1 MKILISAVGT
11 TDPISNNH
19 DAALLHIARNYRPDK
34 IVLVY
39 SQEMMVKQDLINKV
53 LLSIE
58 GYNPI
63 IEIDSTILN
72 NDEVFLFDKMYE
84 VMGLIVQKYTNDD
97 DEIILN
103 LSSGTPQIISALFAL
118 NRINDYNTQAIQ
130 VATPKNGANRKYTPL
145 TDSEIDALIL
155 ENQDN
160 SLDFVDRSIKDK
172 SEKFTQALVKRH
184 LRSLIASFDYQAA
197 EAIINRKEYNKLLSK
212 KRIAYIREKLNDF
225 SRVFK
230 NQSILSDILSF
241 PLDDSQKK
249 ALNYYLMIDVLK
261 EREHIA
267 DVLIKA
273 KSLAEFVIEETIKK
287 DHEGLIVFDGNLP
300 KLNPDF
306 PDCEAILDDIDKK
319 MKKSR
324 GIEDTE
330 ERIFSVQSTLNLLS
344 YLNIL
349 EFYEYD
355 SQLQTAIN
363 GILSLNGERNKV
375 AHGLSEIDTR
385 LLSRKKLKQ
394 LSENLRLLLVDCLGI
409 DTSYFNY
416 YDKQNEE
423 LIKMLE

>member
-11 TDPISNNH
+11 TDPISNDH

-39 SQEMMVKQDLINKV
+39 SQEMLVKQDLINKV

-72 NDEVFLFDKMYE
+72 NEEVFLFDKMYE

-130 VATPKNGANRKYTPL
+130 VATPKKGANREYKPL
-145 TDSEIDALIL
+145 TDSEIDALIV

-241 PLDDSQKK
+241 PLEDSQKK

-363 GILSLNGERNKV
+363 GILSLNGERKKV

-409 DTSYFNY
+409 DSSYFNY

>member
-1 MKILISAVGT
+1 
-11 TDPISNNH
+11 
-19 DAALLHIARNYRPDK
+19 
-34 IVLVY
+34 
-39 SQEMMVKQDLINKV
+39 MMVKQDLINKV

-84 VMGLIVQKYTNDD
+84 VMGMIVQKYTNDD

-103 LSSGTPQIISALFAL
+103 LSSGTPQTISALFAL

-130 VATPKNGANRKYTPL
+130 VATPKKGANREYKPL
-145 TDSEIDALIL
+145 TDSEIDALIVA
-155 ENQDN
+155 NQDN

-184 LRSLIASFDYQAA
+184 LRSLIASFDYQVA

-241 PLDDSQKK
+241 PLEDSQKK

-394 LSENLRLLLVDCLGI
+394 LSENLRLLLVECLGI
-409 DTSYFNY
+409 DSSYFNY

>member
-1 MKILISAVGT
+1 MTSAVGT

-39 SQEMMVKQDLINKV
+39 SQEMFIKQDLINKA

-130 VATPKNGANRKYTPL
+130 VATPKKGANREYKPL
-145 TDSEIDALIL
+145 TDSEIDALIV

-197 EAIINRKEYNKLLSK
+197 EAIINRKEYNKLLSNIK
-212 KRIAYIREKLNDF
+212 KIRKKISDF

-230 NQSILSDILSF
+230 NQCLLSDILSL

-306 PDCEAILDDIDKK
+306 PDCETILDDIDKK

-409 DTSYFNY
+409 DSSYFNY
-416 YDKQNEE
+416 YVKQNEE
-423 LIKMLE
+423 LIKILE

>member
-1 MKILISAVGT
+1 ML
-11 TDPISNNH
+11 
-19 DAALLHIARNYRPDK
+19 
-34 IVLVY
+34 
-39 SQEMMVKQDLINKV
+39 VKQDLINKV

-130 VATPKNGANRKYTPL
+130 VATPKKGANKEYKDL
-145 TDSEIDALIL
+145 ADSEIDALIV

-172 SEKFTQALVKRH
+172 SEKFSQALVKRH
-184 LRSLIASFDYQAA
+184 LRSLIASYDYQAA
-197 EAIINRKEYNKLLSK
+197 EAIINRKEDTKSLSNIK
-212 KRIAYIREKLNDF
+212 KIRKKISDF

-230 NQSILSDILSF
+230 NQCLLSDILSL

-363 GILSLNGERNKV
+363 VILSLNGERNKV

-394 LSENLRLLLVDCLGI
+394 LSENLRLLLIDCLGI
-409 DTSYFNY
+409 DSSYFNY

-423 LIKMLE
+423 LIKILE

>member
-1 MKILISAVGT
+1 LKILISAVGT
-11 TDPISNNH
+11 TDPISYNH
-19 DAALLHIARNYRPDK
+19 DSALLHIARNYRPDK

-39 SQEMMVKQDLINKV
+39 SQEMLVKQDLINKV

-63 IEIDSTILN
+63 IEIDSTTLN
-72 NDEVFLFDKMYE
+72 NDEVHLFDKMYE
-84 VMGLIVQKYTNDD
+84 VMGLIIQKYTNND

-103 LSSGTPQIISALFAL
+103 LSSGTPQIKSALFAL

-130 VATPKNGANRKYTPL
+130 VATPKKGANKEYKDL
-145 TDSEIDALIL
+145 TDSEIDALIV

-172 SEKFTQALVKRH
+172 SEKFSQALVKRH
-184 LRSLIASFDYQAA
+184 LRSLIASYDYQAA
-197 EAIINRKEYNKLLSK
+197 EVIINRKEDTKSLSNIK
-212 KRIAYIREKLNDF
+212 KIRKKISDF

-230 NQSILSDILSF
+230 NQCLLSDILSL

-287 DHEGLIVFDGNLP
+287 DHEGLIVFDGNPP
-300 KLNPDF
+300 KLNPNF

-394 LSENLRLLLVDCLGI
+394 LSENLRLLLVDCLDI
-409 DTSYFNY
+409 DSSYFNY
-416 YDKQNEE
+416 YDKQNKE

>member
-130 VATPKNGANRKYTPL
+130 VATPKKGANREYKPL
-145 TDSEIDALIL
+145 ADSEIDALIV

-241 PLDDSQKK
+241 PLEDSQKK

>member
-11 TDPISNNH
+11 TDPISYNH
-19 DAALLHIARNYRPDK
+19 DSALLHIARNYRPDK

-39 SQEMMVKQDLINKV
+39 SQEMLVKQDLINKV

-63 IEIDSTILN
+63 IEIDSTTLN
-72 NDEVFLFDKMYE
+72 NDEVHLFDKMYE
-84 VMGLIVQKYTNDD
+84 VMGLIIQKYTNND

-103 LSSGTPQIISALFAL
+103 LSSGTPQIKSALFAL

-130 VATPKNGANRKYTPL
+130 VPTPKNGANREYKPL
-145 TDSEIDALIL
+145 TDSEIDALIV

-172 SEKFTQALVKRH
+172 SEKFSQALVKRH
-184 LRSLIASFDYQAA
+184 LRSLIASYDYQAA
-197 EAIINRKEYNKLLSK
+197 EVIINRKEDTKSLSNIK
-212 KRIAYIREKLNDF
+212 KIRKKISDF

-287 DHEGLIVFDGNLP
+287 DHEGLIVFDGNPP
-300 KLNPDF
+300 KLNPNF

-324 GIEDTE
+324 GIEDTD

-349 EFYEYD
+349 EFYNYD

-363 GILSLNGERNKV
+363 GIINLNSERNKV

-409 DTSYFNY
+409 DSSYFNY

>member
-1 MKILISAVGT
+1 LKILISAVGT

-84 VMGLIVQKYTNDD
+84 VMGIIVQKYTNDD

-130 VATPKNGANRKYTPL
+130 VATPKKGANREYKPL
-145 TDSEIDALIL
+145 TDTEIDALIV

-160 SLDFVDRSIKDK
+160 SVDFVDRCIKDK

-241 PLDDSQKK
+241 PLDDFQKK

-330 ERIFSVQSTLNLLS
+330 ERIFSVQSTLNLLA

-363 GILSLNGERNKV
+363 SILSLNGERNKV

-394 LSENLRLLLVDCLGI
+394 LSDNLRLLLVDCLGI
-409 DTSYFNY
+409 DSSYFNY

>member
-11 TDPISNNH
+11 TDPISNDH

-58 GYNPI
+58 GYNPN

-84 VMGLIVQKYTNDD
+84 VMGLIVQKYTNDN

-130 VATPKNGANRKYTPL
+130 VATPKKGANREYKPL
-145 TDSEIDALIL
+145 TDSEIDALIV

-160 SLDFVDRSIKDK
+160 SLDFVDRCIKDK

-241 PLDDSQKK
+241 PLEDSQKK

>member
-1 MKILISAVGT
+1 MTSAVGT

-130 VATPKNGANRKYTPL
+130 VATPKKGANREYKPL
-145 TDSEIDALIL
+145 TDSEIDALIV

-241 PLDDSQKK
+241 PLYDSQKK

-306 PDCEAILDDIDKK
+306 PDCEAILNDIDKK

-394 LSENLRLLLVDCLGI
+394 LSENLRLLLIDCLGI
-409 DTSYFNY
+409 DSSYFNY

>member
-39 SQEMMVKQDLINKV
+39 SQEMLVKQDLINKV

-130 VATPKNGANRKYTPL
+130 VATPKKGANKEYKDL
-145 TDSEIDALIL
+145 TESEIEALIV

-160 SLDFVDRSIKDK
+160 SLEFVDRSIKDK

-212 KRIAYIREKLNDF
+212 KKIAYIREKLYDF

-300 KLNPDF
+300 KLNPSF

-409 DTSYFNY
+409 DSSYFNY

>member
-1 MKILISAVGT
+1 ML
-11 TDPISNNH
+11 
-19 DAALLHIARNYRPDK
+19 
-34 IVLVY
+34 
-39 SQEMMVKQDLINKV
+39 VKQDLINKV

-58 GYNPI
+58 GYNLI

-84 VMGLIVQKYTNDD
+84 VMGMIVQKYTNDD

-130 VATPKNGANRKYTPL
+130 VATPKKGANREYKPL
-145 TDSEIDALIL
+145 TDSEIDALIV

-241 PLDDSQKK
+241 PLEDSQKK

-394 LSENLRLLLVDCLGI
+394 LSENLRLLLAKCLGI
-409 DTSYFNY
+409 DSSYFNY

>member
-11 TDPISNNH
+11 TDPISNDH

-39 SQEMMVKQDLINKV
+39 SQEMLVKQDLINKV

-72 NDEVFLFDKMYE
+72 NEEVFLFDKMYE

-130 VATPKNGANRKYTPL
+130 VATPKKGANREYKPL
-145 TDSEIDALIL
+145 TDSEIDALIV

-241 PLDDSQKK
+241 PLEDSQKK

-300 KLNPDF
+300 KLNPSF
-306 PDCEAILDDIDKK
+306 PECEAILDDIDKK

-409 DTSYFNY
+409 DSSYFNY

>member
-19 DAALLHIARNYRPDK
+19 DAALLHIARNYKPDK

-130 VATPKNGANRKYTPL
+130 VATPKKGANREYKSL
-145 TDSEIDALIL
+145 TDTEIDALIV

-160 SLDFVDRSIKDK
+160 NVDFVDRSIKDK

-249 ALNYYLMIDVLK
+249 ALNYYLLIDVLK

-287 DHEGLIVFDGNLP
+287 NHEGLIVFDGNLP

-330 ERIFSVQSTLNLLS
+330 ERIFSVQSTLNLLA

-363 GILSLNGERNKV
+363 SILSLNGERNKV

-394 LSENLRLLLVDCLGI
+394 LSDNLRLLLVDCLGI
-409 DTSYFNY
+409 DSSYFNY

>member
-130 VATPKNGANRKYTPL
+130 VATPKKGANREYKPL
-145 TDSEIDALIL
+145 ADSEIDALIV

-409 DTSYFNY
+409 DSSYFNY

>member
-39 SQEMMVKQDLINKV
+39 SQEMSVKQDLINKV

-84 VMGLIVQKYTNDD
+84 VMGMIVQKYTNDD

-130 VATPKNGANRKYTPL
+130 VATPKKGANREYKPL
-145 TDSEIDALIL
+145 TDTEIDALIV

-241 PLDDSQKK
+241 PLEDPQKK

-409 DTSYFNY
+409 DSSYFNY

>member
-39 SQEMMVKQDLINKV
+39 SQEMLVKQDLINKV

-130 VATPKNGANRKYTPL
+130 VATPKKGANKEYKDL
-145 TDSEIDALIL
+145 TDSEIDALIV

-172 SEKFTQALVKRH
+172 SEKFSQALVKRH
-184 LRSLIASFDYQAA
+184 LRSLIASYDYQAA
-197 EAIINRKEYNKLLSK
+197 EVIINRKEDTKSLSNIK
-212 KRIAYIREKLNDF
+212 KIRKKISDF

-230 NQSILSDILSF
+230 NQCLLSDILSL

-287 DHEGLIVFDGNLP
+287 NHEGLIVFDGNPP
-300 KLNPDF
+300 KLNPNF

-394 LSENLRLLLVDCLGI
+394 LSENLRLLLVECLGI
-409 DTSYFNY
+409 DSSYFNY
-416 YDKQNEE
+416 YDKQNKE

>member
-39 SQEMMVKQDLINKV
+39 SREMLVKQDLVNKV

-130 VATPKNGANRKYTPL
+130 VATPKKGANKEYKDL
-145 TDSEIDALIL
+145 TDSEIEALIV

-241 PLDDSQKK
+241 PLEDSQKK
-249 ALNYYLMIDVLK
+249 ALNYYLLIDVLK

-409 DTSYFNY
+409 DSSYFNY

>member
-84 VMGLIVQKYTNDD
+84 VMGQIVQKYTNDD
-97 DEIILN
+97 NEIILN

-130 VATPKNGANRKYTPL
+130 VATPKKGANREYKPL
-145 TDSEIDALIL
+145 TDSEIDALIV

-212 KRIAYIREKLNDF
+212 KKIAYIREKLYDF

-287 DHEGLIVFDGNLP
+287 DHEGLIVFVGNLP
-300 KLNPDF
+300 KLNPSF
-306 PDCEAILDDIDKK
+306 PECEAILDDIDKK

-394 LSENLRLLLVDCLGI
+394 LSENLRLLLVDCLDI
-409 DTSYFNY
+409 DSSYFNY

>member
-11 TDPISNNH
+11 TDPISYNH
-19 DAALLHIARNYRPDK
+19 DSALLHIARNYRPDK

-39 SQEMMVKQDLINKV
+39 SQEMLVKQDLINKV

-63 IEIDSTILN
+63 IEIDSTTLN
-72 NDEVFLFDKMYE
+72 NDEVHLFDKMYE
-84 VMGLIVQKYTNDD
+84 VMGLIIQKYTNND

-103 LSSGTPQIISALFAL
+103 LSSGTPQIKSALFAL

-130 VATPKNGANRKYTPL
+130 VPTPKNGANREYKPL
-145 TDSEIDALIL
+145 TDSEIDALIV

-172 SEKFTQALVKRH
+172 SEKFSQALVKRH
-184 LRSLIASFDYQAA
+184 LRSLIASYDYQAA
-197 EAIINRKEYNKLLSK
+197 EVIINRKEDTKSLSNIK
-212 KRIAYIREKLNDF
+212 KIRKKISDF

-287 DHEGLIVFDGNLP
+287 DHEGLIVFDGNPP
-300 KLNPDF
+300 KLNPNF

-324 GIEDTE
+324 GIEDTD

-349 EFYEYD
+349 EFYDYD

-363 GILSLNGERNKV
+363 GIINLNSERNKV

-394 LSENLRLLLVDCLGI
+394 LSENLRLLLVDCLDI
-409 DTSYFNY
+409 DSSYFNY

>member
-1 MKILISAVGT
+1 ML
-11 TDPISNNH
+11 
-19 DAALLHIARNYRPDK
+19 
-34 IVLVY
+34 
-39 SQEMMVKQDLINKV
+39 VKQDLINKV

-130 VATPKNGANRKYTPL
+130 VATPKKGANKEYKDL
-145 TDSEIDALIL
+145 TDSEIDALIV

-172 SEKFTQALVKRH
+172 SEKFSQALVKRH
-184 LRSLIASFDYQAA
+184 LRSLIASYDYQAA
-197 EAIINRKEYNKLLSK
+197 EAIINRKEDTKSLSNIK
-212 KRIAYIREKLNDF
+212 KIRKKISDF

-230 NQSILSDILSF
+230 NQCLLSDILSL

-287 DHEGLIVFDGNLP
+287 DHEGLIVFDGNPP
-300 KLNPDF
+300 KLNPNF

-324 GIEDTE
+324 GIEDTD

-349 EFYEYD
+349 EFYNYD

-363 GILSLNGERNKV
+363 GIINLNSERNKV

>member
-39 SQEMMVKQDLINKV
+39 SQEMLVKQDLINKV

-130 VATPKNGANRKYTPL
+130 VATPKKGANKEYKDL
-145 TDSEIDALIL
+145 TDSEIDALIV

-172 SEKFTQALVKRH
+172 SEKFSQALVKRH
-184 LRSLIASFDYQAA
+184 LRSLIASYDYQAA
-197 EAIINRKEYNKLLSK
+197 EVIINRKEDTKSLSNIK
-212 KRIAYIREKLNDF
+212 KIRKKISDF

-230 NQSILSDILSF
+230 NQCLLSDILSL

-287 DHEGLIVFDGNLP
+287 DHEGLIVFDGNPP
-300 KLNPDF
+300 KLNPNF

-324 GIEDTE
+324 GIEDTD

-409 DTSYFNY
+409 DSSYFNY

>member
-130 VATPKNGANRKYTPL
+130 VATPKKGANREYKPL
-145 TDSEIDALIL
+145 ADSEIDALIV

-212 KRIAYIREKLNDF
+212 KKIAYIREKLYDF

-300 KLNPDF
+300 KLNPSF

>member
-130 VATPKNGANRKYTPL
+130 VATPKKGANREYKSL
-145 TDSEIDALIL
+145 TDTEIDALIV

-249 ALNYYLMIDVLK
+249 ALNYYLLIDVLK

-287 DHEGLIVFDGNLP
+287 NHEGLIVFDGNLP

-330 ERIFSVQSTLNLLS
+330 ERIFSVQSTLNLLA

-363 GILSLNGERNKV
+363 SILSLNGERNKV

-394 LSENLRLLLVDCLGI
+394 LSDNLRLLLVDCLGI
-409 DTSYFNY
+409 DSSYFNY

>member
-130 VATPKNGANRKYTPL
+130 VATPKKGANREYKSL
-145 TDSEIDALIL
+145 TDTEIDALIV

-160 SLDFVDRSIKDK
+160 NVDFVDRSIKDK

-249 ALNYYLMIDVLK
+249 ALNYYLLIDVLK

-287 DHEGLIVFDGNLP
+287 NHEGLIVFDGNLP

-394 LSENLRLLLVDCLGI
+394 LSDNLRLLLVDCLGI
-409 DTSYFNY
+409 DSSYFNY

>member
-19 DAALLHIARNYRPDK
+19 DAALLHIARNYKPDK

-39 SQEMMVKQDLINKV
+39 SQEMLVKQDLINKV

-58 GYNPI
+58 DYNPI

-84 VMGLIVQKYTNDD
+84 VMGMIIQKYTNDD

-130 VATPKNGANRKYTPL
+130 VATPKKGANREYKPL
-145 TDSEIDALIL
+145 TDSEIDALIV

-160 SLDFVDRSIKDK
+160 NVDFVDRSIKDK

>member
-19 DAALLHIARNYRPDK
+19 DAALLHIARNYKPDK

-39 SQEMMVKQDLINKV
+39 SQEMLVKQDLINKV

-130 VATPKNGANRKYTPL
+130 VATPKKGANREYKPL
-145 TDSEIDALIL
+145 TDSEIDALIV

-212 KRIAYIREKLNDF
+212 KKIAYIREKLNDF

-241 PLDDSQKK
+241 PLDESQKK

-306 PDCEAILDDIDKK
+306 PDCEAILNDIDKK

>member
-1 MKILISAVGT
+1 LKILISAVGT

-130 VATPKNGANRKYTPL
+130 VATPKKGANREYKSL
-145 TDSEIDALIL
+145 TDTEIDALIV

-160 SLDFVDRSIKDK
+160 NVDFVDRSIKDK

-249 ALNYYLMIDVLK
+249 ALNYYLLIDVLK

-287 DHEGLIVFDGNLP
+287 NHEGLIVFDGNLP

-330 ERIFSVQSTLNLLS
+330 ERIFSVQSTLNLLA

-363 GILSLNGERNKV
+363 SILSLNGERNKV

-394 LSENLRLLLVDCLGI
+394 LSDNLRLLLVDCLGI
-409 DTSYFNY
+409 DSSYFNY

>member
-1 MKILISAVGT
+1 
-11 TDPISNNH
+11 
-19 DAALLHIARNYRPDK
+19 
-34 IVLVY
+34 
-39 SQEMMVKQDLINKV
+39 MMVKQDLINKV

-84 VMGLIVQKYTNDD
+84 VMGMIVQKYTNDD

-130 VATPKNGANRKYTPL
+130 VATPKKGANREYKPL
-145 TDSEIDALIL
+145 TDSEIDALIVA
-155 ENQDN
+155 NQDN

-184 LRSLIASFDYQAA
+184 LRSLIASFDYQVA

-241 PLDDSQKK
+241 PLEDSQKK

-300 KLNPDF
+300 KLNPSF
-306 PDCEAILDDIDKK
+306 PD
-319 MKKSR
+319 
-324 GIEDTE
+324 
-330 ERIFSVQSTLNLLS
+330 
-344 YLNIL
+344 
-349 EFYEYD
+349 
-355 SQLQTAIN
+355 
-363 GILSLNGERNKV
+363 KV

-394 LSENLRLLLVDCLGI
+394 LSENLRLLLVECLGI
-409 DTSYFNY
+409 DSSYFNY

>member
-130 VATPKNGANRKYTPL
+130 VATPKKGANREYKSL
-145 TDSEIDALIL
+145 TDTEIDALIV

-160 SLDFVDRSIKDK
+160 NVDFVDRSIKDK

-241 PLDDSQKK
+241 PLEDSQKK
-249 ALNYYLMIDVLK
+249 ALNYYLLIDVLK

-409 DTSYFNY
+409 DSSYFNY

>member
-84 VMGLIVQKYTNDD
+84 VMGMIVQKYTNDD

-130 VATPKNGANRKYTPL
+130 VATPKKGANREYKPL
-145 TDSEIDALIL
+145 TDSEIDALIV

-249 ALNYYLMIDVLK
+249 ALNYYLLIDVLK

-363 GILSLNGERNKV
+363 VILSLNGERNKV

-394 LSENLRLLLVDCLGI
+394 LSENLRLLLIDCLGI
-409 DTSYFNY
+409 DSSYFNY

>member
-1 MKILISAVGT
+1 ML
-11 TDPISNNH
+11 
-19 DAALLHIARNYRPDK
+19 
-34 IVLVY
+34 
-39 SQEMMVKQDLINKV
+39 VKQDLINKV

-130 VATPKNGANRKYTPL
+130 VATPKKGANKEYKDL
-145 TDSEIDALIL
+145 TDSEIDALIV

-172 SEKFTQALVKRH
+172 SEKFSQALVKRH
-184 LRSLIASFDYQAA
+184 LRSLIASYDYQAA
-197 EAIINRKEYNKLLSK
+197 EAIINRKEDTKSLSNIK
-212 KRIAYIREKLNDF
+212 KIRKKISDF

-230 NQSILSDILSF
+230 NQCLLSDILSL

-287 DHEGLIVFDGNLP
+287 DHEGLIVFDGNPP
-300 KLNPDF
+300 KLNPNF

-324 GIEDTE
+324 GIEDTD

-349 EFYEYD
+349 EFYNYD

-363 GILSLNGERNKV
+363 GIINLNSERNKV

-409 DTSYFNY
+409 DSSYFNY
-416 YDKQNEE
+416 YDKQNKE
-423 LIKMLE
+423 LTKMLE

>member
-84 VMGLIVQKYTNDD
+84 VMGQIVQKYTNDD
-97 DEIILN
+97 NEIILN

-130 VATPKNGANRKYTPL
+130 VATPKKGANKEYKDL
-145 TDSEIDALIL
+145 TESEIEALIV

-160 SLDFVDRSIKDK
+160 SLEFVDRSIKDK

-212 KRIAYIREKLNDF
+212 KKIAYIREKLYDF

-300 KLNPDF
+300 KLNPSF

-409 DTSYFNY
+409 DSSYFNY

>member
-39 SQEMMVKQDLINKV
+39 SQEMLVKQDLINKV

-72 NDEVFLFDKMYE
+72 NDEVHLFDKMYE
-84 VMGLIVQKYTNDD
+84 VMGLIIQKYTNND

-103 LSSGTPQIISALFAL
+103 LSSGTPQIKSALFAL

-130 VATPKNGANRKYTPL
+130 VPTPKNGANRKYTPL
-145 TDSEIDALIL
+145 TNSEIDALIL

-300 KLNPDF
+300 KLNPEF

-363 GILSLNGERNKV
+363 GILGLNGERNKV

-409 DTSYFNY
+409 DSSYFNY

>member
-39 SQEMMVKQDLINKV
+39 SQEMLVKQDLINKV

-130 VATPKNGANRKYTPL
+130 VATPKKGENREYMPL
-145 TDSEIDALIL
+145 TDSEIDTLIV

-287 DHEGLIVFDGNLP
+287 DHEGLIIFDGNLP

-409 DTSYFNY
+409 DSSYFNY

>member
-130 VATPKNGANRKYTPL
+130 VATPKKGANREYKSL
-145 TDSEIDALIL
+145 TDTEIDALIV

-160 SLDFVDRSIKDK
+160 NVDFVDRSIKDK

-287 DHEGLIVFDGNLP
+287 NHEGLIVFDGNLP

-409 DTSYFNY
+409 DSSYFNY

>member
-84 VMGLIVQKYTNDD
+84 VMGQIVQKYTNDD
-97 DEIILN
+97 NEIILN

-130 VATPKNGANRKYTPL
+130 VATPKNGANREYKPL
-145 TDSEIDALIL
+145 TDSEIDALIV

-160 SLDFVDRSIKDK
+160 SVDFVDRSIKDK
-172 SEKFTQALVKRH
+172 SEKFSQALVKRH
-184 LRSLIASFDYQAA
+184 LRSLIASYDYQAA
-197 EAIINRKEYNKLLSK
+197 EVIINRKEDTKSLSNIK
-212 KRIAYIREKLNDF
+212 KIRKKISDF

-230 NQSILSDILSF
+230 NQCLLSDILSL

-287 DHEGLIVFDGNLP
+287 DHEGLIVFDGNPP
-300 KLNPDF
+300 KLNPNF

-409 DTSYFNY
+409 DSSYFNY

-423 LIKMLE
+423 LIKILE

>member
-1 MKILISAVGT
+1 MTSAVGT

-39 SQEMMVKQDLINKV
+39 SQEMLVKQDLINKV

-130 VATPKNGANRKYTPL
+130 VATPKKGANKEYKDL
-145 TDSEIDALIL
+145 TDSEIDALIV

-172 SEKFTQALVKRH
+172 SEKFSQALVKRH
-184 LRSLIASFDYQAA
+184 LRSLIASYDYQAA
-197 EAIINRKEYNKLLSK
+197 EAIINRKEDTKSLSNIK
-212 KRIAYIREKLNDF
+212 KIRKKISDF

-230 NQSILSDILSF
+230 NQCLLSDILSL

-287 DHEGLIVFDGNLP
+287 DHEGLIVFDGNPP
-300 KLNPDF
+300 KLNPNF

-324 GIEDTE
+324 GIEDTD

-349 EFYEYD
+349 EFYNYD

-363 GILSLNGERNKV
+363 GIINLNSERNKV

-409 DTSYFNY
+409 DSSYFNY